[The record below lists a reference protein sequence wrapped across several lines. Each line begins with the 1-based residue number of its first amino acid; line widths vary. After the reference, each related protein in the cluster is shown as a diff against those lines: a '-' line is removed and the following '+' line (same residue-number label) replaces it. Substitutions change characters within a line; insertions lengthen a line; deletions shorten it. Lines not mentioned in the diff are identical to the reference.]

1 MKMNNLLNIVSII
14 ASTVGTIVAL
24 IGIVVT
30 VEGIQARPEPEQPTY
45 TVGNIVAG
53 EGATV
58 NINCTVT
65 P

>member
-1 MKMNNLLNIVSII
+1 MKMNNLLNK
-14 ASTVGTIVAL
+14 ASTIVGVIGIITTL
-24 IGIVVT
+24 IGIGISLEGIKQPPCT
-30 VEGIQARPEPEQPTY
+30 VE
-45 TVGNIVAG
+45 NIIAD